1 MRRKTMQRIET
12 KPVWATAPRAFL
24 TVLGVSI
31 LSMSSPAQAQMNPC
45 PYTNDG
51 DCDEP
56 NGLGYCAWGT
66 DTADCSNPYSNFGS
80 GRYIPPGS
88 GGYTPPVSSGGLM
101 NPCPYTN
108 DGDCDEPNGLG
119 LCAWGTDTAD
129 CSSPYSN
136 YGSGSG
142 YSGGGGGYTPPVT
155 GGGGGGLMNPCPY
168 TNDGDCDEPNGL
180 GYCAWGTDTA
190 DCSNPYS
197 NYGSG
202 SGYAGGGTGQPQP
215 PVTGTPGVNVT
226 GTWNIN
232 ANGWRGTLTIT
243 PIGGSTLT
251 GNINFGSQEPITDVS
266 YNAATGQLY
275 FERPQVTQTYTG
287 QVSGNQIT
295 GTFTYSGATYNWS
308 ASR

>member
-1 MRRKTMQRIET
+1 MQRIET

-56 NGLGYCAWGT
+56 NGLG
-66 DTADCSNPYSNFGS
+66 
-80 GRYIPPGS
+80 
-88 GGYTPPVSSGGLM
+88 L
-101 NPCPYTN
+101 
-108 DGDCDEPNGLG
+108 
-119 LCAWGTDTAD
+119 
-129 CSSPYSN
+129 
-136 YGSGSG
+136 
-142 YSGGGGGYTPPVT
+142 
-155 GGGGGGLMNPCPY
+155 
-168 TNDGDCDEPNGL
+168 
-180 GYCAWGTDTA
+180 CAWGTDTA